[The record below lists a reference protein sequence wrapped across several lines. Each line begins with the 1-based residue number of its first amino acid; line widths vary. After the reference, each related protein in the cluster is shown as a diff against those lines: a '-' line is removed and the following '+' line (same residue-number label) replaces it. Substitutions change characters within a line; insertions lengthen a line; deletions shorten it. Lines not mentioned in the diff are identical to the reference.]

1 MAAIRLNLLIEQD
14 VVEKMKEYVA
24 QHHTS
29 ISKVV
34 ENILLAIMTS
44 RYKSDKMKIS
54 PLVKSLS
61 IDNVKLPDDFDYKEE
76 LTKALEEKYL

>member
-1 MAAIRLNLLIEQD
+1 MAATRLNLLIEQD
-14 VVEKMKEYVA
+14 VVEKMKEYVT

-34 ENILLAIMTS
+34 ENMFLAITTS
-44 RYKSDKMKIS
+44 RHKSDKMELS

-61 IDNVKLPDDFDYKEE
+61 IDNVKLPDGFDYKEE
-76 LTKALEEKYL
+76 LAKALEEKYL